1 MTFDEFRAST
11 TEPRPPA
18 DLTPALLALW
28 HDGRGDWE
36 AAHQVAQDIDGPDG
50 AWIHAYLHRKE
61 GDVANAGYWYR
72 RAGRSHCRES
82 LDSEWASIVTAM
94 LAAAS

>member
-1 MTFDEFRAST
+1 VTFDEFRAST

-36 AAHQVAQDIDGPDG
+36 AAHQVAQDIEGPDG

-72 RAGRSHCRES
+72 RADRAPCRES

>member
-11 TEPRPPA
+11 TGPRPPA

-28 HDGRGDWE
+28 HDGRGDWQ
-36 AAHQVAQDIDGPDG
+36 AAHQLAQDITGPDG

-61 GDVANAGYWYR
+61 GDVTNAGYWYR
-72 RAGRSHCRES
+72 RADRAQCRES
-82 LDSEWASIVTAM
+82 LDAEWASIVTAM